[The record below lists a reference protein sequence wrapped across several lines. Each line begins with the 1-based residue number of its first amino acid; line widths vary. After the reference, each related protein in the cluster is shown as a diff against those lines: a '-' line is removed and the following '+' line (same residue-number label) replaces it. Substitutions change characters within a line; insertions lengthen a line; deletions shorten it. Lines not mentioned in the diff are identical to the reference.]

1 MIPGIGR
8 AVWVGGSSGETTG
21 RTADWSTY
29 DGTNDTAWQQ
39 WIDDTSTALGTG
51 YEATNT
57 ERNTAFHNR
66 DKAFMAVTD
75 GSQEYIGQ
83 IEIDTLDATSAK
95 WTLTG
100 AYDMERAELVKSGEK
115 MMLTSLQNKGSVVLM
130 AVTSTG
136 ITSSGVLTDV
146 LTTGAASSERSFG
159 VLYDAQLPDSIYDN
173 SPNYQT
179 EAATNTIFLMGG
191 RQTRSQTLGNANVSN
206 AVHIPAFR
214 AYCSNNW
221 TRDIAAPPSDA
232 NINTIRNDM
241 LTRTTSFNSLDHI
254 AEMQSGGIN
263 DTWYVVEPTG
273 TQGVYTDRDQT
284 AWLPSHAFHNLSD
297 VGTTLGSRDGSN
309 GASSDKTFFNHDGS
323 SYAGPMRQ
331 IVRPFYM
338 RQTKD
343 YINAWKAVNSNYD
356 WWKVISGDNLWHQ
369 FIDWR
374 GLRSGSSQDQLTVGW
389 TITTHQAQQQGGVRD
404 ESRTIYNTANTTFS
418 PIESLNDGRSM
429 EGSLD
434 SHTDGIYPDT
444 ASQPRTANN
453 DRVTY
458 ISDTGRSETELGED
472 FIQSIQVGNNTW
484 IGMYPDTTGTKG
496 GNLYLTACGT
506 TGEDIYDIFE
516 NYALNMINAEDETA
530 TETHA
535 SNSLAVSVTNGADS
549 TSTAF
554 DPDAASLFNLDGNN
568 FAVVWRKS
576 TTAYISTFSVT
587 PSTSTAPTITRTND
601 AINLGTVTAKTMSG
615 IRFGP
620 GVAMV
625 TCGNEYRII
634 KTDAI

>member
-1 MIPGIGR
+1 MTFPGAGR
-8 AVWVGGSSGETTG
+8 AVWIGGSSGESTG
-21 RTADWSTY
+21 RSGSWSTY
-29 DGTNDTAWQQ
+29 DATNDTAWQQ
-39 WIDDTSTALGTG
+39 WVDDSSTALGTG

-57 ERNTAFHNR
+57 ERNTAQHSR
-66 DKAFMAVTD
+66 EKAFMAVTN

-83 IEIDTLDATSAK
+83 IEIDTLDATNAK

-100 AYDMERAELVKSGEK
+100 AYDMERAELVKNSDK
-115 MMLTSLQNKGSVVLM
+115 MMMTSLQNKGSVVLM
-130 AVTSTG
+130 AVSGTG

-159 VLYDAQLPDSIYDN
+159 VLYEAQLPDSIYNDG
-173 SPNYQT
+173 PNYGT
-179 EAATNTIFLMGG
+179 EAATNTVFLMGG
-191 RQTRSQTLGNANVSN
+191 RQTRSQSLQSLGTME
-206 AVHIPAFR
+206 HIPAFR
-214 AYCSNNW
+214 AYQSNNW
-221 TRDIAAPPSDA
+221 TRDIAAPPSDS
-232 NINTIRNDM
+232 NINTIRDDM

-254 AEMQSGGIN
+254 AELQSGATNG
-263 DTWYVVEPTG
+263 TWYVVTPT
-273 TQGVYTDRDQT
+273 TSQTVSTDRAQT
-284 AWLPSHAFHNLSD
+284 AWLPSHVFHNLSGT
-297 VGTTLGSRDGSN
+297 GTTLGSRDGSN
-309 GASSDKTFFNHDGS
+309 GASSDQTFFNHDGS

-343 YINAWKAVNSNYD
+343 YITAWQAVNSNYD
-356 WWKVISGDNLWHQ
+356 WWQVASGGNVHHQ

-374 GLRSGSSQDQLTVGW
+374 GLRSGSGQDQLTVGW
-389 TITTHQAQQQGGVRD
+389 TITTHQAQQQGGVRN
-404 ESRTIYNTANTTFS
+404 ESQTVNNTTNSTFS
-418 PIESLNDGRSM
+418 PIGSMNDGRPH

-434 SHTDGIYPDT
+434 SHTDGIYPN
-444 ASQPRTANN
+444 AGVQPRTANN

-458 ISDTGRSETELGED
+458 ISDTGRSEAELGED
-472 FIQSIQVGNNTW
+472 FIQSIQVGDNTW

-554 DPDAASLFNLDGNN
+554 DPDAASLFNLDGND

-576 TTAYISTFSVT
+576 TTAYISTFTVT
-587 PSTSTAPTITRTND
+587 PNTSAAPTITRTND
-601 AINLGTVTAKTMSG
+601 TISLGTVPAKTMSG
-615 IRFGP
+615 LKFGT

-625 TCGNEYRII
+625 TCGNEYKII